1 MGKLLDSLLSG
12 SSGTVGRLVVA
23 NVSGKEI
30 LRSRPQ
36 RRTKAGSIKQLLIQS
51 RMKKSYDFILPYK
64 EFAKVYFGL
73 RSGLKSPYNQAI
85 TNVLNAFK
93 LDFVLNV
100 ITPVYSEIEFARGP
114 LLSAIPSG
122 LTSLNPLTFTLN
134 WFQNSGGDLL
144 RETDLVQLLFI
155 AEGEAKPVFM
165 ENVALRLDATVETPL
180 PPNFLGKTVHVWLAF
195 RSDDLTLVSLSS
207 YAGSVIIV

>member
-165 ENVALRLDATVETPL
+165 ENVALRLDATVEIPL
-180 PPNFLGKTVHVWLAF
+180 PPNFFGKTVHVWLAF

-207 YAGSVIIV
+207 YAGSVLIV